1 MARGA
6 AVVEKVEIQAPNL
19 KSVIIDIIGSTPLVE
34 NKFSAKAKQQ
44 IIDKQTEGSTS
55 RSKRI
60 RESKDFDKLYE
71 DAIHRS
77 PEGWY
82 GIPAPAFRNAMI
94 SACRLVGYVMTRAKL
109 SIFILPDGFDK
120 DDRTPLVRIT
130 KGKPSRFDSAVRLET
145 GVCDIRSRPMWEL
158 GWEAT
163 VRIEFDADQ
172 LTTKDV
178 YNLLYRA
185 GKQIGILEGRPD
197 SKKSNGQG
205 WGLFDLVSEV
215 PEEVK

>member
-6 AVVEKVEIQAPNL
+6 TVVEKVEIQAPNL
-19 KSVIIDIIGSTPLVE
+19 KIVIIDITGSTPLVE
-34 NKFSAKAKQQ
+34 NKFSAKAKQEMMA
-44 IIDKQTEGSTS
+44 KQTAGSTS
-55 RSKRI
+55 RSKKV
-60 RESKDFDKLYE
+60 RESKDFNKIYE
-71 DAIHRS
+71 DAIHQAT
-77 PEGWY
+77 EGWY
-82 GIPAPAFRNAMI
+82 GIPAPAFRSAMI

-109 SIFILPDGFDK
+109 AIFVLPDGFDK

-130 KGKPSRFDSAVRLET
+130 KGKPSRFDAAVRLET
-145 GVCDIRSRPMWEL
+145 GVCDIRSRPMWEP

-172 LTTKDV
+172 LTTKDI

-205 WGLFDLVSEV
+205 WGLFNLVTKL

>member
-1 MARGA
+1 MAKGVA
-6 AVVEKVEIQAPNL
+6 TVERVEIKAPNI
-19 KSVIIDIIGSTPLVE
+19 KSVIIDIIGSSPLVE
-34 NKFSAKAKQQ
+34 NKFSAKAKQD
-44 IIDKQTEGSTS
+44 IIAKQTAGSTS
-55 RSKRI
+55 RSKKT

-71 DAIHRS
+71 DAIHQAN
-77 PEGWY
+77 EGWY
-82 GIPAPAFRNAMI
+82 GIPAPAFRSAMI

-109 SIFILPDGFDK
+109 AIFVLPDGFDK

-130 KGKPSRFDSAVRLET
+130 KGEPSRFDAAVRLET
-145 GVCDIRSRPMWEL
+145 GVCDIRSRPMWEP

-172 LTTKDV
+172 LTTKDI

-205 WGLFDLVSEV
+205 WGLFDLVTKLS
-215 PEEVK
+215 EEVN